1 MQKLTT
7 VLDVTGTVLLVVG
20 VAVLAGVGWAIVAT
34 GIALL
39 SISWALAGRPMPRR
53 GDR

>member
-7 VLDVTGTVLLVVG
+7 ILDLAGTVLLVVG

-34 GIALL
+34 GVAILAT
-39 SISWALAGRPMPRR
+39 SWALAGRPVPRR
-53 GDR
+53 SSS